1 MEEFENRKDLSW
13 MQELFVKRTLIGFI
27 LKVSGLVVIS
37 WGIIYAF
44 ILQVSFSQPG
54 LDGMSMIESVGGI
67 GSIGFMTVLATY
79 AIYGILLIGFGEVID
94 LLQKIHDRNEPYPQ
108 ALQAVENNSDA
119 AYVPIPLFAE
129 QEIKAFYSEQNI
141 WIDLISPTRNRNVF
155 IVKGNGRTEY
165 IELGEATPKVL
176 TEEEIGN
183 LFN

>member
-1 MEEFENRKDLSW
+1 

-27 LKVSGLVVIS
+27 LKVAGLVVIS

-44 ILQVSFSQPG
+44 ILQVSFSQPV
-54 LDGMSMIESVGGI
+54 LDGISMIESVGGI
-67 GSIGFMTVLATY
+67 GFIGFMTVLATY

-94 LLQKIHDRNEPYPQ
+94 LLQKIHDQNEPETHL
-108 ALQAVENNSDA
+108 LQVVENNSNA
-119 AYVPIPLFAE
+119 SANVPIPLFAE

-176 TEEEIGN
+176 TEEEISN